1 MYSIPFKHIAI
12 LFLFSESTVAPAA
25 VATLIVLSVEL
36 LEIIISLTEFGIS
49 LITCAIAFLLHYKQ
63 E

>member
-1 MYSIPFKHIAI
+1 
-12 LFLFSESTVAPAA
+12 VAPAA

-36 LEIIISLTEFGIS
+36 LEIIIISLTEFGIS
-49 LITCAIAFLLHYKQ
+49 LITCAIAFLHYKQ